1 MPGEVRI
8 IPVPGIPDVVGEGT
22 DLSAAIA
29 QALER
34 AGMQL
39 QGGDVVVVTQKVV
52 SKAEGRLV
60 DLADVVPSDLA
71 RQFAEDSGKDAREV
85 EVVLGE
91 TARIVRM
98 VQGVL
103 IVQTRHGLICAN
115 AGVDRSNVEGDRL
128 CLLPVDPDASAATI
142 RAGLHRRTGAEVAV
156 IISDSFGRPWR
167 MGQVNVA
174 IGVSGMQAI
183 QDYRGHRDTEG
194 RELQVTALAVA
205 DEIASAA
212 ELVQNKLDKVPVA
225 IVRGYRYPTGEGSA
239 RDLVRAVDR
248 DLFI

>member
-1 MPGEVRI
+1 MLGEVRI
-8 IPVPGIPDVVGEGT
+8 IPVPGIPDAVQEGT
-22 DLSAAIA
+22 DLSEAIVN
-29 QALER
+29 ALDG
-34 AGMQL
+34 AGMQI

-60 DLADVVPSDLA
+60 DLGDVVPSALA
-71 RQFAEDSGKDAREV
+71 RQIAEDSGKDAREV

-91 TARIVRM
+91 SVRIVRM

-115 AGVDRSNVEGDRL
+115 AGVDRSNVEGGRL
-128 CLLPVDPDASAATI
+128 CLLPVNPDASAATI
-142 RAGLHRRTGAEVAV
+142 RAGLRQRTGAEVAV

-183 QDYRGHRDTEG
+183 QDYRGQRDTEG

-205 DEIASAA
+205 DELASAA

-225 IVRGYRYPTGEGSA
+225 IVRGYRYPMGEGNA
-239 RDLVRAVDR
+239 RDMVRAVDR